1 MTLGNMTIAKRIT
14 LGFGTVIALLALIAV
29 TAFFGLTKAT
39 HGFVEYRDSALVR
52 NSLAR
57 LNQDLTEGRLHA
69 LEFLST
75 SDPKLVV
82 EYDEH
87 YKDAIDAADTAR
99 KHLDALGESD
109 FVAGAKRDVEKI
121 VGEVKEFDEGFRKA
135 VALQQTSDE
144 HVKTLFDV
152 GPKLEAGLSR
162 LLESG
167 ALTEPASITTAAN
180 ARRDLLK
187 GRVNTLRFL
196 KDNTAQSA
204 NEARAMITQFQ
215 AGLKKLDGVLAS
227 GEGRKLM
234 TELNAGGDTYDE
246 SLGACVKAIDERNAV
261 VASAVR
267 ELGPKMS
274 ENIESVRKVF
284 MERQDSLGQ
293 TVLASNERV
302 KWLNMVVSLVAL
314 AIGIVFAVV
323 IARSVVRPILDANAM
338 LADIADGEGD
348 LTRRLDVKSKDEVG
362 ALAANFNKFVEKLQ
376 TSIRKVA
383 DSTMQLTSR
392 AEDLS
397 SVSAQLAGGAEEM
410 SRQTGVVASA
420 SEQIS
425 TSVSMVQRAAENM
438 SGNVTTIASSV
449 EEMSTG
455 MNTIAAAMEEMTST
469 LQEVSRNT
477 SRAATVA
484 ADANT
489 QAARTGELVKALEA
503 ASFEIGKVVNVIND
517 IADQTNLLALNATIE
532 AASAG
537 EAGKG
542 FAVVAHEVKE
552 LAKQTAVATQE
563 IDEKIRAMQTH
574 TRDSVEAVSRIT
586 EFVNEMNTIS
596 GMIAAAVEQQTAT
609 TREVA
614 VSVQQA
620 ATGSTSVSASVQQL
634 SVSLESEVVRAVVE
648 SASGVGE
655 VSRNIQGVD
664 TAARETAQGAATTR
678 RVSENMSVLADEL
691 RGIVG
696 QFRV

>member
-29 TAFFGLTKAT
+29 TAFFGLTKAGS
-39 HGFVEYRDSALVR
+39 GFTEYRGTAIVR
-52 NSLAR
+52 NALAR
-57 LNQDLTEGRLHA
+57 VNQDLTEGRLFA
-69 LEFLST
+69 VEFLST
-75 SDPKLVV
+75 SDAKLVAK
-82 EYDEH
+82 YDER
-87 YKDAIDAADTAR
+87 YKDAIEAAETAR
-99 KHLDALGESD
+99 KHLDALGESEL
-109 FVAGAKRDVEKI
+109 VIRARRDLDGI
-121 VGEVKEFDEGFRKA
+121 VGEMKEFDEAFRKA
-135 VALQQTSDE
+135 VALQETSDSN
-144 HVKTLFDV
+144 VKTLFEA
-152 GPKLEAGLSR
+152 GPKIEAAITR
-162 LLESG
+162 LIDGNL
-167 ALTEPASITTAAN
+167 LTDPAAVTTAAN

-187 GRVNTLRFL
+187 GRVNMLRFL
-196 KDNTAQSA
+196 KDNNTESA
-204 NEARAMITQFQ
+204 SEARAMIAQFQ
-215 AGLKKLDGVLAS
+215 AGVKKIDGFAAA
-227 GEGRKLM
+227 GDARKLM
-234 TELNAGGDTYDE
+234 SEIRDNAEAYE
-246 SLGACVKAIDERNAV
+246 KSREASEKAILERNAV
-261 VASAVR
+261 VNVALK
-267 ELGPKMS
+267 ELGPRMS
-274 ENIESVRKVF
+274 GHIEEVRQVF
-284 MERQDSLGQ
+284 MERQDALGPA
-293 TVLASNERV
+293 VLASNQRV
-302 KWLNMVVSLVAL
+302 KWLNVTVSLVAFV
-314 AIGIVFAVV
+314 IGVAFALV
-323 IARSVVRPILDANAM
+323 IARSVVKPIVEANAM

-348 LTRRLDVKSKDEVG
+348 LTRRLDVKTKDEVG
-362 ALAANFNKFVEKLQ
+362 ALATNFNKFVEKLQ
-376 TSIRKVA
+376 ISIRKVA

-425 TSVSMVQRAAENM
+425 SSVNMVRRAAENM

-574 TRDSVEAVSRIT
+574 TRDSVDAVSRIT

-678 RVSENMSVLADEL
+678 RVSDNMSALADEL